1 MDSSG
6 EQPSGC
12 DFPRKRRWHRKRA
25 TAKLGVVGGTVY
37 FTAKEGLW
45 GNSKE
50 TNDAY
55 KRLKSKTLDEWL
67 PASVDM
73 KPSTSKKLVSKPL
86 TQKKEETPAVKSQQ
100 PSQYNADRKSVV

>member
-1 MDSSG
+1 M
-6 EQPSGC
+6 
-12 DFPRKRRWHRKRA
+12 
-25 TAKLGVVGGTVY
+25 Y

-67 PASVDM
+67 PASVD
-73 KPSTSKKLVSKPL
+73 KPSTTKKLVSKPII
-86 TQKKEETPAVKSQQ
+86 QKKEETTAVKSQQ
-100 PSQYNADRKSVV
+100 PSQYNACVNTVFKTVADLPETVPVTVNSVVTYFKNLG